1 MTKFTAIYN
10 GKKTSIE
17 GKSLWDA
24 KQKAIKELKV
34 PKSKEGFVSIMSD
47 KSIANQDFRFMEKGG
62 GVGMASKVKKIITRA
77 VQDFDKENHEF
88 RFKQFDVEEYN
99 GDYFVEYVSQED
111 EWVGGEKLGKLLNS
125 LSKKLKVQIYLYYII
140 RDDHKAENNIRT
152 KKGYTNVSK
161 FGLGGVLLGSAIGG
175 YAGYKIGRARPQ
187 KSGFDTEK
195 KIASK
200 LKKGASKV
208 KQDLKEGAE
217 KRKKKKLATSMA
229 RGGGVK
235 TKEQY
240 EKELERLK
248 KDLWDA
254 KQPKAKILIAKRI
267 KDIKGLLNTK
277 YGSTYAEGGGID
289 PFISSQTEDELR
301 SQLMDTMDEDDVNSM
316 SREEVYETANESY
329 LMDDS
334 YGIGGSTY
342 AEGGKISSKANGG
355 WGINLKWW

>member
-10 GKKTSIE
+10 GKKISIE

-34 PKSKEGFVSIMSD
+34 PKSKEGLVSVMSD
-47 KSIANQDFRFMEKGG
+47 KSIANQEFRFMAKGG
-62 GVGMASKVKKIITRA
+62 GIKASDRKKIITRA
-77 VQDFDKENHEF
+77 VQDFDEENHEF

-111 EWVGGEKLGKLLNS
+111 EWVGGDQLGMLLKD
-125 LSKKLKVQIYLYYII
+125 LSKKLKVEIYLYYII
-140 RDDHKAENNIRT
+140 RDSHKAENNIRT
-152 KKGYTNVSK
+152 KKGYANVSK

-200 LKKGASKV
+200 LKRGASKV

-217 KRKKKKLATSMA
+217 KRKQKL
-229 RGGGVK
+229 R
-235 TKEQY
+235 
-240 EKELERLK
+240 
-248 KDLWDA
+248 D
-254 KQPKAKILIAKRI
+254 
-267 KDIKGLLNTK
+267 
-277 YGSTYAEGGGID
+277 AEGGSMAKGGEIK
-289 PFISSQTEDELR
+289 
-301 SQLMDTMDEDDVNSM
+301 DEDILVE
-316 SREEVYETANESY
+316 RV
-329 LMDDS
+329 
-334 YGIGGSTY
+334 GGSTTWSVSY
-342 AEGGKISSKANGG
+342 KGKPKGRVLNAYTKQQAIDKFKKTKDDYFAKGGTIEGG